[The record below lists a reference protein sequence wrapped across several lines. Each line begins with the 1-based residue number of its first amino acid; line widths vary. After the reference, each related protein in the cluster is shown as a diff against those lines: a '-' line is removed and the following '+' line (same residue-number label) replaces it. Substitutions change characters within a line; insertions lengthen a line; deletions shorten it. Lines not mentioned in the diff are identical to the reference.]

1 MWLKDESYEGV
12 VHIAWDLSLEGDP
25 MMNMLQKV
33 NNFQTHLKSWNKN
46 VSGNIRIAL
55 ARKRKLLAKAKT
67 EAISG
72 QGIGQVKIL
81 KEEINKLL
89 DSEECMW
96 SQKAKMDWFQYG
108 DQNSKYF
115 HCRATERNKRNFIS
129 GLEDDLGL

>member
-1 MWLKDESYEGV
+1 MDISNTTGPKGKSQAENKGMWSRVERKPTTS
-12 VHIAWDLSLEGDP
+12 HIAWDLSLEGDP

-72 QGIGQVKIL
+72 QGIGQFKIL

-89 DSEECMW
+89 DSEESLW
-96 SQKAKMDWFQYG
+96 SQKAKMD
-108 DQNSKYF
+108 
-115 HCRATERNKRNFIS
+115 
-129 GLEDDLGL
+129 

>member
-33 NNFQTHLKSWNKN
+33 NNFQIHLKSWNKN
-46 VSGNIRIAL
+46 VFGNIRIAL

-96 SQKAKMDWFQYG
+96 SQKAKMD
-108 DQNSKYF
+108 
-115 HCRATERNKRNFIS
+115 
-129 GLEDDLGL
+129 